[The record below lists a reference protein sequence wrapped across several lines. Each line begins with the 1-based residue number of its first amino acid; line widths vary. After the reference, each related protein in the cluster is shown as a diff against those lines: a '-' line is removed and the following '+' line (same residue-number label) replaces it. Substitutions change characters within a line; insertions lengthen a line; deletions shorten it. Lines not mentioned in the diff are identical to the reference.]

1 MRGFVIFCVLFIAL
15 HVLFAGAVC
24 SDGWASPSIGSSGA
38 CSHHGGVSKAKNII
52 ILIASIA
59 GAIGISRFTVQ
70 RAHKQNEKSASESP
84 IKTSVNPDCTIS
96 NNDSSRLEQN
106 NLRMK
111 ISSRNDDG
119 KIRCPKC
126 KSEMKIRTA
135 RKGKNAGGQ
144 FYGCSRYP
152 KCRGTLAIIK
162 A

>member
-38 CSHHGGVSKAKNII
+38 CSHHGGVSKAKNVI

-59 GAIGISRFTVQ
+59 GAIGISRFTAQ
-70 RAHKQNEKSASESP
+70 RAHKQNEKSTSDSP
-84 IKTSVNPDCTIS
+84 IKTSVNPDYAAS
-96 NNDSSRLEQN
+96 NHDNSRLEQN
-106 NLRMK
+106 NFGMK
-111 ISSRNDDG
+111 ISSRNYDG
-119 KIRCPKC
+119 KVKCPKC
-126 KSEMKIRTA
+126 QSEMKIRTA

-152 KCRGTLAIIK
+152 KCRGTLTIPK